1 MSYGNERCEYDDI
14 GNPTKYCGLTLIWE
28 KGRQLSKIGEIEL
41 KYDASGRRVK
51 RGDVEFVYDDSG
63 NLIKSDG
70 MEFCYDETGVTGVK
84 YDGKQYVYRK
94 DAQGNIV
101 ALLDETYQVVVK
113 YIYDAW
119 GNVTAYDASG
129 SKITDGTHIGI
140 KNPFRY
146 RGYYYDEEL
155 DWYYLQTRYY
165 DPETG
170 RFITIDDVSYLA
182 PDTIN
187 GLNLYAY
194 CGNNPVMNVDPN
206 GTWSWSKFWK
216 TVAVVVVAVVV
227 VAAVVAVTVVTG
239 GAAAPVLASAG
250 IGAVTS
256 GVVSGVT
263 QYATTGY
270 IDLAQL
276 FVDVAF
282 GTVTGAFGGSTLGA
296 LGMAIA
302 GGVTGFMGSVA
313 GDFVAG
319 QDIQWGMAVVS
330 GIIGAV
336 FGAASH
342 GGAQYGKN
350 DTLKMKL
357 SLRKQKMAE
366 GKPLRAINAEI
377 KNERALLSAAGLR
390 ALKPNTELFSAF
402 VVDYMIGTALP
413 IIYNRGQM

>member
-1 MSYGNERCEYDDI
+1 M
-14 GNPTKYCGLTLIWE
+14 
-28 KGRQLSKIGEIEL
+28 
-41 KYDASGRRVK
+41 
-51 RGDVEFVYDDSG
+51 
-63 NLIKSDG
+63 
-70 MEFCYDETGVTGVK
+70 ETG
-84 YDGKQYVYRK
+84 
-94 DAQGNIV
+94 
-101 ALLDETYQVVVK
+101 L
-113 YIYDAW
+113 
-119 GNVTAYDASG
+119 
-129 SKITDGTHIGI
+129 
-140 KNPFRY
+140 
-146 RGYYYDEEL
+146 
-155 DWYYLQTRYY
+155 YYLKTRYY
-165 DPETG
+165 DPKIG

-227 VAAVVAVTVVTG
+227 VAAVMAVTVVTG

-302 GGVTGFMGSVA
+302 GGVTGFMGSIA

-330 GIIGAV
+330 GVIGAV